1 MDKARAA
8 KGRWA
13 LPNPAAGMNACF
25 YRVAVSAGKR
35 WTRTSRSSE
44 NGHVLIQ
51 GLNMADNSRLLRV
64 AVDDNI
70 AWCSRVCSAHGS
82 NEMRSAG
89 AWANLAVSPSFYP
102 NIITSGYGVRDEIE
116 KLVPKVR
123 LSNQARRW
131 GIKDS
136 FADLDLAEQGF
147 EPIVTGSWYGAVV
160 SSGPSS
166 VGWKAVASPAELE
179 IASREVV

>member
-1 MDKARAA
+1 
-8 KGRWA
+8 
-13 LPNPAAGMNACF
+13 
-25 YRVAVSAGKR
+25 
-35 WTRTSRSSE
+35 
-44 NGHVLIQ
+44 
-51 GLNMADNSRLLRV
+51 MADNSRLLRV